1 MDYNSV
7 YGIAYDSVFSALAT
21 IMMFSL
27 IIGLIAYVIGSF
39 VMMKLFQKAGHS
51 GWKAWVPFVNT
62 WTLFEICYMPG
73 WLVLLAFVPIV
84 NFAFIV
90 ASFIM
95 AYRLPQCFE
104 KSKMWGVL
112 CIFFSFI
119 IEIICAFDYSEYCGY
134 EK

>member
-7 YGIAYDSVFSALAT
+7 YGITYDSVFSALAT

-62 WTLFEICYMPG
+62 
-73 WLVLLAFVPIV
+73 
-84 NFAFIV
+84 
-90 ASFIM
+90 
-95 AYRLPQCFE
+95 
-104 KSKMWGVL
+104 
-112 CIFFSFI
+112 
-119 IEIICAFDYSEYCGY
+119 
-134 EK
+134 